1 MTQLE
6 YNDVVII
13 SYWMSEIYSVYLLVL
28 EETGYQQELFYMHVC
43 IDRTT
48 HSYGGHIGKKP
59 IKEWVLL
66 MVKAPLVV

>member
-13 SYWMSEIYSVYLLVL
+13 SYWMSEIYSVYLLVF

-48 HSYGGHIGKKP
+48 HSVTFDIAVMGDILEKSQSKNGFC
-59 IKEWVLL
+59 
-66 MVKAPLVV
+66 